1 MFAALPVVWADAE
14 RYSSWKG
21 EARRRMAGRDE
32 EDWPTVAL
40 ALSFHGART
49 FAIWTQDNDFEAAG
63 LPTLTTGQLLD
74 ALEGR
79 GQ

>member
-1 MFAALPVVWADAE
+1 MVAALPVIWADAE
-14 RYSSWKG
+14 RYAAWEG
-21 EARRRMAGRDE
+21 EARLRMAGRDE

-40 ALSFHGART
+40 ALSLHGSRT
-49 FAIWTQDNDFEAAG
+49 FAIWTQDKDFEEAG
-63 LPTLTTGQLLD
+63 LPTFTTGQLLD